1 MFSSLLIPPI
11 VIALSAAALAAQ
23 EAPDPLKLVQQ
34 GRRLN
39 AAGRQA
45 EALELYDRALK
56 INPDQFE
63 AHLASGIAL
72 DLLARYDEARTHLSR
87 AIELAPEEG
96 KRPALMAMAVSWV
109 FQKRTADAA
118 KFYEQVFDRDVAA
131 GRHADAAEAANAL
144 GRLYLETGES
154 RDARR
159 WYETG
164 YEQARRQP
172 EEPGSQLTLW
182 KFRWLHAQA
191 RIAVREGKPTA
202 AILREVRAL
211 VGSSKELSAEAPAV
225 AYLEGYVALY
235 QKEPKAALAAL
246 TNADQDDPFI
256 LMLVAR
262 AHEQLKQRD
271 AARQTWQRVLTLNG
285 HSLQNA
291 LARPAAR
298 DALARNRL
306 R

>member
-1 MFSSLLIPPI
+1 MMRWLFIPMVLVLAGASLR
-11 VIALSAAALAAQ
+11 AQ
-23 EAPDPLKLVQQ
+23 ETQDPLTLVQQ

-45 EALELYDRALK
+45 DALVLYDRALK
-56 INPDQFE
+56 MNPDLFA

-87 AIELAPEEG
+87 AIQLAPEDG

-109 FQKRTADAA
+109 FQKRTVDAA
-118 KFYEQVFDRDVAA
+118 KAYEQVFDRDIAA

-144 GRLYLETGES
+144 GRLLLETG
-154 RDARR
+154 DYAGARR
-159 WYETG
+159 WYQTG

-172 EEPGSQLTLW
+172 AEPGSQLTLW

-191 RIAVREGKPTA
+191 RIAAREGKPA
-202 AILREVRAL
+202 DALHREIRAL
-211 VGSSKELSAEAPAV
+211 VAESKEIADEAPAV
-225 AYLEGYVALY
+225 AYLEGYIALY
-235 QKEPKAALAAL
+235 RKDPKAALSAL
-246 TNADQDDPFI
+246 ARADQDDPFI
-256 LMLVAR
+256 LMLIAR
-262 AHEQLKQRD
+262 AHEQLKQRT
-271 AARQTWQRVLTLNG
+271 AARETWKRVLTLNG

-298 DALARNRL
+298 AALANGSQ
-306 R
+306 

>member
-1 MFSSLLIPPI
+1 MRSFGRTIPI
-11 VIALSAAALAAQ
+11 VLLLAGGAFAAQ
-23 EAPDPLKLVQQ
+23 ESTDPLMLVQQ

-39 AAGRQA
+39 AAGRQR
-45 EALELYDRALK
+45 EALELYERALK

-72 DLLARYDEARTHLSR
+72 DLLARYEEARPHLSR
-87 AIELAPEEG
+87 AIQLAPEDA

-118 KFYEQVFDRDVAA
+118 KAYEQVFDRDVAA
-131 GRHADAAEAANAL
+131 GHHADAAEAANAL
-144 GRLYLETGES
+144 GRLCLETGNTAG
-154 RDARR
+154 ARR

-172 EEPGSQLTLW
+172 AEPGSQLALW
-182 KFRWLHAQA
+182 KFRWLHAQT
-191 RIAVREGKPTA
+191 RIAAREGQPTDS
-202 AILREVRAL
+202 LL
-211 VGSSKELSAEAPAV
+211 VSSSKEVASEARAV

-235 QKEPKAALAAL
+235 GKNPRAALTALAA
-246 TNADQDDPFI
+246 ADQEDPFI
-256 LMLVAR
+256 LMLIAR
-262 AHEQLKQRD
+262 AQEQLKQRT
-271 AARQTWQRVLTLNG
+271 AARQTWQRVLMLNG

-298 DALARNRL
+298 AALSQ
-306 R
+306 

>member
-1 MFSSLLIPPI
+1 MLSSLLTAPI
-11 VIALSAAALAAQ
+11 VVVLSGAPLAQ
-23 EAPDPLKLVQQ
+23 DAPDPLKLVQQ

-72 DLLARYDEARTHLSR
+72 DLLARYEEARTHLSR

-96 KRPALMAMAVSWV
+96 KRPALMAMAVSWA
-109 FQKRTADAA
+109 FQKRTAAAA

-144 GRLYLETGES
+144 GRLYLETGDN
-154 RDARR
+154 RGARR

-191 RIAVREGKPTA
+191 RIAAREGKPTDS
-202 AILREVRAL
+202 ILREIRAL
-211 VGSSKELSAEAPAV
+211 VASSKELSAEGPAV

-235 QKEPKAALAAL
+235 QKKPKAALAAL
-246 TNADQDDPFI
+246 AKADQDDPFI
-256 LMLVAR
+256 LMLMAR
-262 AHEQLKQRD
+262 AHEQLKQR
-271 AARQTWQRVLTLNG
+271 AEARRMWERVLTLNG

-298 DALARNRL
+298 AALHDQGA
-306 R
+306 

>member
-1 MFSSLLIPPI
+1 MFSSLLTAST
-11 VIALSAAALAAQ
+11 VIALSAAALVAQ
-23 EAPDPLKLVQQ
+23 EVPDPLMLVQQ

-63 AHLASGIAL
+63 GHLASGIAL
-72 DLLARYDEARTHLSR
+72 DLLARYAEARSHLSR
-87 AIELAPEEG
+87 AIELAPDEG
-96 KRPALMAMAVSWV
+96 KRPALMAMAVSWA

-131 GRHADAAEAANAL
+131 GRHAEAAEAANAL
-144 GRLYLETGES
+144 GRLYVETGDY
-154 RDARR
+154 RGARR

-182 KFRWLHAQA
+182 KFRWLHAQG
-191 RIAVREGKPTA
+191 RIAAREGKPTDS
-202 AILREVRAL
+202 ILREIRAL
-211 VGSSKELSAEAPAV
+211 VASSKELSAEGPAV

-235 QKEPKAALAAL
+235 QKKPKAALAAL
-246 TNADQDDPFI
+246 AKADQDDPFI
-256 LMLVAR
+256 LMLMAR
-262 AHEQLKQRD
+262 AHEQLKQR
-271 AARQTWQRVLTLNG
+271 AEARRMWERVLTLNG

-298 DALARNRL
+298 AALHDQGA
-306 R
+306 